1 MSKTITLDRKS
12 YTLPDKKPELLMPAG
27 DLQKAKFAFA
37 FGADAVYAGVPVF
50 ALRAK
55 ENTFSIEQVKEVVEY
70 AHGRGKKV
78 YLTINIYPHNEKI
91 ELFIKAM
98 DSMIEV
104 QPDAFIISDPG
115 ILMIVRKRLSEKG
128 LQNTIALHLSV
139 QQNNVNWASARFWSK
154 QGISRI
160 ILAREL
166 SLKEVTE
173 IATKNPE
180 MEFEYFV
187 HGSMCIAYS
196 GRCLLSYY
204 LSGRDANQ
212 GACTQPCRWQYKV
225 LKEDKPNY
233 DSVSSRPKTE
243 VSEQG
248 TKHSSKRNARD
259 GNYVIEE
266 RFRPGEYHPVEE
278 DENGT
283 YIMNSKDMCMIDY
296 LEDLMNAGV
305 CSFKVEGRNKS
316 VYYAAITARAYRE
329 AIDTIYEGEKPDV
342 KRLLAELQSAGNRG
356 FIPGFLAGDLEE
368 KAQRY
373 DKNGLLQ
380 THVFAGI
387 MTDYD
392 NTKSTVTIAARNRID
407 ADDTIEL
414 VTPTKTISITINE
427 MTNADGNSISTVHPG
442 AGTFTVSLPEKES
455 VDSEFAVA
463 RMKGQQKR
471 NKK

>member
-1 MSKTITLDRKS
+1 
-12 YTLPDKKPELLMPAG
+12 MPAG

-50 ALRAK
+50 ALRTR
-55 ENTFSIEQVKEVVEY
+55 ENKFNIEQVKEVVEY
-70 AHGRGKKV
+70 AHNLGKKI

-91 ELFIKAM
+91 EPFLNAM
-98 DSMIEV
+98 DEMV
-104 QPDAFIISDPG
+104 DVKPDAFIVSDPG
-115 ILMIVRKRLSEKG
+115 VLDLVKERWPDVE
-128 LQNTIALHLSV
+128 LHLSV
-139 QQNNVNWASARFWSK
+139 QQNNINWASARFWGK

-166 SLKEVTE
+166 SLKEVRE
-173 IATKNPE
+173 IVKKNPE
-180 MEFEYFV
+180 MEFEYFI

-212 GACTQPCRWQYKV
+212 GVCTQPCRWQYKV
-225 LKEDKPNY
+225 FKSDKPDY
-233 DSVSSRPKTE
+233 DSASSRPDPETY
-243 VSEQG
+243 
-248 TKHSSKRNARD
+248 KHPE

-266 RFRPGEYHPVEE
+266 RLREGEFHPVEE

-283 YIMNSKDMCMIDY
+283 YIMNSRDMCMIDY
-296 LEDLMNAGV
+296 LEDLMDAGV

-329 AIDTIYEGEKPDV
+329 AIDAIYEGEKPDV
-342 KRLLAELQSAGNRG
+342 KRLLTELQSAGNRG
-356 FIPGFLAGDLEE
+356 FIPGFLAGDLGE
-368 KAQRY
+368 KAQWY

-392 NTKSTVTIAARNRID
+392 NTENTVTIAARNRID
-407 ADDTIEL
+407 VGDTIEL
-414 VTPTKTISITINE
+414 ITPTKTIPITINE
-427 MTNADGNSISTVHPG
+427 MTDADGNSISTVHPG
-442 AGTFTVSLPEKES
+442 AGTFTISLPENRTL
-455 VDSEFAVA
+455 DSEFAVA
-463 RMKGQQKR
+463 RMEGEQKR
-471 NKK
+471 KSDQKIRAEKGESEHVMSRD